1 MADELDKIDAA
12 HSGVRAFPKVTKGD
26 DQKLNVAVAED
37 ETIPELLG
45 MKTPDA
51 ANVVFCSVLE
61 ALGAGV
67 EDEGGMASAMFAELE
82 PVDAVEAMLVA
93 QMTATHLAM
102 TKAAGRMTHQT
113 DIRLRECNEKAMG
126 RLGRLFTTQMDA
138 LKKYRRKA
146 QQVVRVERVTVNE
159 GGQAIVG
166 DVVKAKAGEG

>member
-1 MADELDKIDAA
+1 MAQELDKAGAA
-12 HSGVRAFPKVTKGD
+12 RSEIRCFPKVTKDEEG
-26 DQKLNVAVAED
+26 KVKIPVASD
-37 ETIPELLG
+37 ETIPALLG

-67 EDEGGMASAMFAELE
+67 EDAGSMASAMFAELE

-93 QMTATHLAM
+93 QMTATHMAM
-102 TKAAGRMTHQT
+102 TKAAGQMTHQT
-113 DIRLRECNEKAMG
+113 NARFRESHEKAML
-126 RLGRLFTTQMDA
+126 RLGRLFGFQMDA

-166 DVVKAKAGEG
+166 DVVKTGGG